1 MDIRSDRQKGLSYVE
16 LGKKYHIDQRTA
28 KRYAESLQRPEY
40 TLTGPKP
47 TKLDKYK
54 QLIDEWLEEAPY
66 SAVRILEKLQEQG
79 FEGKYSIVK
88 EYVRGKKMDLDE
100 KATVRFETMP
110 GKQGQMDWG
119 FFEEHLVYEDGKW
132 KKLYCFL
139 MILGYSRMRYI
150 EFVTDMSTNTLIRCH
165 QNAFRYFGGYPE
177 EILYDNMKQVVIKRL
192 LKQEDSTLNRQFEDF
207 AGFYGFKPILCRPY
221 RGQTKGKVE
230 RTVQFVRDNFMVGIK
245 YNSLADL
252 NGQALVWCNKVNG
265 KIHATTNEIPFE
277 RLQKE
282 GLSPLTREYIIDKIN
297 LRRVQKDCLISYA
310 GNQYS
315 VPAEY
320 IGKDVAVV
328 ALDSMLA
335 AYYEGKQ
342 IALHRISYQRKDMV
356 VNPQHYRRLTL
367 KQTMDA
373 ENVLLEQ
380 GKVIDFPLKP
390 SDLSRY
396 DEVLYEWIYHGQA
409 AGKPGKPQDEEHPG
423 NPGQLSGT
431 GGGGESQHCGCFGP
445 YLLGRSQ
452 IQAETGL

>member
-1 MDIRSDRQKGLSYVE
+1 MRGESWMDIRSDRQKGMSYVE
-16 LGKKYHIDQRTA
+16 PGKKYHMDPRTA
-28 KRYAESLQRPEY
+28 KRYVQPPQKPEY
-40 TLTGPKP
+40 TLTQPKP
-47 TKLDKYK
+47 TKLDAYK
-54 QLIDEWLEEAPY
+54 QQIDQWLEEAPY

-79 FEGKYSIVK
+79 FDGKYSIVK

-119 FFEEHLVYEDGKW
+119 FFEDHLVYEDGKW

-150 EFVTDMSTNTLIRCH
+150 EFVTDMSTNTLIRCR

-245 YNSLADL
+245 YDNLPDL
-252 NGQALVWCNKVNG
+252 NGQAQAWCNKVNG
-265 KIHATTNEIPFE
+265 KVHATTNEIPFE
-277 RLQKE
+277 RLKSE
-282 GLSPLTREYIIDKIN
+282 RLNP
-297 LRRVQKDCLISYA
+297 LRR
-310 GNQYS
+310 
-315 VPAEY
+315 EY

-328 ALDSMLA
+328 ALESMLA

-342 IALHRISYQRKDMV
+342 IALHRISYQKKDMV
-356 VNPQHYRRLTL
+356 VNPQYYRRLTL

-373 ENVLLEQ
+373 ENILLEQ
-380 GKVIDFPLKP
+380 DKVIDFPLKS

-396 DEVLYEWIYHGQA
+396 DEVLYE
-409 AGKPGKPQDEEHPG
+409 
-423 NPGQLSGT
+423 
-431 GGGGESQHCGCFGP
+431 
-445 YLLGRSQ
+445 
-452 IQAETGL
+452 